1 MADWK
6 MAPALAA
13 GNTLVIKCS
22 EETPLTMLKLCEL
35 IKEVG
40 FPEGVINVVPGKFF
54 FNENSLVFWEII
66 INFR

>member
-40 FPEGVINVVPGKFF
+40 FPEGVINVVPGKLF